1 MVKPHSSIVCSS
13 PAPSYLLQT
22 PSSLHR
28 WDFEGQVGSYYKSRE
43 VFQGETTFSTTAHG
57 RSSCT
62 KKKKKKMMMMMM
74 VMLMHLT
81 SFWARIQLKFFCL
94 TWPPMA
100 LYSDDTFDSTWP
112 SKIIKMSHYAHFPQR
127 ENIIRLS
134 SVGSRLYLTLP
145 DAARHYPILPDMT
158 ALLSQV
164 FVASCS
170 QCKSSTYGKYC

>member
-13 PAPSYLLQT
+13 RPPPTSSRRRRLFIDGILKAKLGRIIRAAKFSKAKQHLAP
-22 PSSLHR
+22 
-28 WDFEGQVGSYYKSRE
+28 
-43 VFQGETTFSTTAHG
+43 HG

-62 KKKKKKMMMMMM
+62 KKKKKKMMMMM

-127 ENIIRLS
+127 ENIIRLCWVPTLS
-134 SVGSRLYLTLP
+134 DATRRSPTLP
-145 DAARHYPILPDMT
+145 DPTRHDSFIE
-158 ALLSQV
+158 SG
-164 FVASCS
+164 FC
-170 QCKSSTYGKYC
+170 C